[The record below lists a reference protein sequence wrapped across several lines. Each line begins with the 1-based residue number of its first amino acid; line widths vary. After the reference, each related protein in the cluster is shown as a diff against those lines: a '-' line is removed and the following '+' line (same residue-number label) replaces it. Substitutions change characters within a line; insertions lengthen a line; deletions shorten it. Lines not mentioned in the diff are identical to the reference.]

1 MIHAHNP
8 LSASFFLEGKENFGL
23 LNISISQTGLH
34 EVVKKKF
41 SEKEIEALSAEAYK
55 KFVVQYIKENFSLI
69 IDDTHITLL
78 DGGIKL
84 GNHQTD
90 IKFITSQLPLEFET
104 INVKIDAFRENDD
117 HQTIFSV
124 SLNGY
129 KDKVILGENNEYNGS
144 FNTSDKKV
152 SSSAMLPIASGTNTS
167 FNYLWFLCLV
177 PFSIFL
183 ILKKFNLKKSN

>member
-55 KFVVQYIKENFSLI
+55 KFVVQYIKENFSLT

-129 KDKVILGENNEYNGS
+129 KDKFILGENNEYNGS

>member
-69 IDDTHITLL
+69 IDDTHITLF